1 MTALEEVFGLSAIMQ
16 NLYFLNIFVNIDTFE
31 LLNEFSYEI
40 RIDDTFSNQSMESVQ
55 QGTGF
60 NIIIERRCKLSV

>member
-31 LLNEFSYEI
+31 L
-40 RIDDTFSNQSMESVQ
+40 
-55 QGTGF
+55 
-60 NIIIERRCKLSV
+60 